1 MTTNR
6 LREVDLERGMPTMR
20 AALQQLSFELRRG
33 RSLGCA
39 AVKLIHGY
47 GSSGKGGRIRVEA
60 RRRLDRMKERG
71 ELRDVI
77 PGEEFT
83 IFEPRTLAGLSAVP
97 RSAEGPG
104 SGAAQQWD
112 HRGGVI
118 KRDRLKAPSQRI
130 KNPPERSSTVRR
142 RGGSAQICRFRGHI
156 PRR

>member
-60 RRRLDRMKERG
+60 RACLARMKERG

-83 IFEPRTLAGLSAVP
+83 IFEPRTLAAFQRCPDLRKDPDLERHNNGITVVVLY
-97 RSAEGPG
+97 
-104 SGAAQQWD
+104 
-112 HRGGVI
+112 
-118 KRDRLKAPSQRI
+118 RLKAPSQRI